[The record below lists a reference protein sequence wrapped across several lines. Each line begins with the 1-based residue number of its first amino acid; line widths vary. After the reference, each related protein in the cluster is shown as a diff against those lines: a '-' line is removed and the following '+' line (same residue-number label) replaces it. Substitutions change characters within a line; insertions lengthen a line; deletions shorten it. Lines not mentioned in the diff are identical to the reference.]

1 MKNIVFLTTAI
12 ILFLLSAQ
20 SFAGYRIELHSG
32 KYIVTNHFWEENGW
46 IMFYQYGGQAGYPK
60 SHVREITD
68 TDMPEPVETP
78 RQEQERDGADPGD
91 GEMPADLDMEPEEFQ
106 AKVEQ
111 YQEELREVS
120 INLLSNVELYKTM
133 MNENNWPN
141 TDDVK
146 DKIES
151 LQAKQDNLRRDILTL
166 YEELPDWW
174 HEIIQEQ

>member
-12 ILFLLSAQ
+12 ILFLFSAQ

-78 RQEQERDGADPGD
+78 GQEQDVDDEPSQVGDGVDQGD
-91 GEMPADLDMEPEEFQ
+91 GEIPADLE
-106 AKVEQ
+106 
-111 YQEELREVS
+111 
-120 INLLSNVELYKTM
+120 
-133 MNENNWPN
+133 
-141 TDDVK
+141 
-146 DKIES
+146 
-151 LQAKQDNLRRDILTL
+151 
-166 YEELPDWW
+166 
-174 HEIIQEQ
+174 